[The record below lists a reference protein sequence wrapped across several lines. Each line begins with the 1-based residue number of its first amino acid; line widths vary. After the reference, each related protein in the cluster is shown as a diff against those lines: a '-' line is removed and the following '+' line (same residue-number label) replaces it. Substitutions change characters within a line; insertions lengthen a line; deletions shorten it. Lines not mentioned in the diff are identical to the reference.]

1 MCVLTSLSYDVV
13 TDGQIALEIYKDQHD
28 EDIQYKCE
36 LGKCKNSIDHQM
48 ARWLHF
54 LEQWEH
60 ALSTGLEVHVVGDVN
75 INHCNWMDPSLPP
88 SNQTFKL

>member
-1 MCVLTSLSYDVV
+1 MP
-13 TDGQIALEIYKDQHD
+13 
-28 EDIQYKCE
+28 
-36 LGKCKNSIDHQM
+36 
-48 ARWLHF
+48 
-54 LEQWEH
+54 H